1 MLAVPTIAFQPG
13 WMIPIPAARVGTFI
27 AVAILLTVGCSRL
40 STSTGDLDLR
50 TGCSFVVAERIMVG
64 SDVVV
69 DVQASDCRNPDGSLL
84 PSDQAV
90 DRLAQAVWQS
100 LELRVNAIRV
110 KLGGT
115 ASQSDATT
123 TIPSEELT
131 ERFGQGPTGV
141 VWPVSDPP
149 NESIWVALPIGYLAL
164 GFMMLLLA
172 RRLRRAGVVV
182 VLLRR

>member
-1 MLAVPTIAFQPG
+1 MLAVPRIAFQPG
-13 WMIPIPAARVGTFI
+13 WMVPISAARVGTFI
-27 AVAILLTVGCSRL
+27 VMAILLTVGCSRL
-40 STSTGDLDLR
+40 SMSTGDLDLR

-64 SDVVV
+64 SDVVM

-100 LELRVNAIRV
+100 LELRVNTIRV

-115 ASQSDATT
+115 TT
-123 TIPSEELT
+123 NIPSEVLT

-149 NESIWVALPIGYLAL
+149 NESIWVLLPIGYLAL
-164 GFMMLLLA
+164 GVMMLLLA